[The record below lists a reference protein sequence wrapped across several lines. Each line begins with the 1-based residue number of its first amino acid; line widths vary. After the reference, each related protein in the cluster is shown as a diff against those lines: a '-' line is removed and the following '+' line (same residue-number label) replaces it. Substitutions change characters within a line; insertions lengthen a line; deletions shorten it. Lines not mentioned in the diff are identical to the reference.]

1 MSIRT
6 VGPSTVVAIVAV
18 LVLAGSVP
26 AAGAGGVAVDDVA
39 VSGPAVI
46 AGGDQPLIAAWDPVS
61 VTVSLRTGSDA
72 YDVCV
77 DVRGTDQAADFGC
90 QRVLG
95 TESRQ
100 NVTLDRMSMPENAT
114 GSQRVA
120 VTVWRA
126 ETDVGSG
133 PLARGS
139 QSVRVLAAAGDVDDD
154 GLGNRRELQLGTDLN
169 VADTDGDGIE
179 DGPEVNTHETDPL
192 SADTDGDGLA
202 DGVEVNEQGTN
213 PTEADTDGDGLTDGA
228 EVTTHG
234 TDPTS
239 TDTDGDGLTDGAEV
253 TRYGTDPKKTD
264 TDGDGLE
271 DGPEVNVHETDPTA
285 ADTDEDGLDD
295 AAEVEQ
301 YGTNPTE
308 ADTDGDGLEDGPEV
322 HQYGTDPTT
331 ADTDGD
337 GRSDGAE
344 VANGSDPA
352 GDGSSPV
359 GPGAVGID
367 PAVVAAVLV
376 GVSIALGAVFVHQR
390 RGGGPF
396 RALRSEDDA
405 RDEPVTES
413 GGGPDSTETPSVHAV
428 SDEERVLGLIG
439 DRGGRI
445 KQSVIVE
452 ETGWSKSKVSRVLS
466 RMADEGAIE
475 KITLGRENL
484 ITHPDEVPEGAA
496 SPFEHTDSR

>member
-1 MSIRT
+1 MSTRT
-6 VGPSTVVAIVAV
+6 VGSSAAAAIVVV

-26 AAGAGGVAVDDVA
+26 AAGAGGVTIDDVT

-46 AGGDQPLIAAWDPVS
+46 AGGDQPSIAAWNPVS

-77 DVRGTDQAADFGC
+77 DVPATDQTADFGC

-100 NVTLDRMSMPENAT
+100 NVTLDRMSMPANAT
-114 GSQRVA
+114 GSQRVT

-133 PLARGS
+133 PLAQES
-139 QSVRVLAAAGDVDDD
+139 QSVRVLAAAGDVDGD
-154 GLGNRRELQLGTDLN
+154 GLGNQRELQIGTDLN
-169 VADTDGDGIE
+169 VADTDEDGLE

-192 SADTDGDGLA
+192 RADTDDDSLA

-213 PTEADTDGDGLTDGA
+213 PTEADTDGDGLADGV

-239 TDTDGDGLTDGAEV
+239 TDTDGDGLTDGSEV
-253 TRYGTDPKKTD
+253 TLHGTNPKKTD

-295 AAEVEQ
+295 LAEVER

-322 HQYGTDPTT
+322 NRYGTDPTT

-337 GRSDGAE
+337 GRSDSAE

-352 GDGSSPV
+352 ADGSSPV
-359 GPGAVGID
+359 APGSFGID
-367 PAVVAAVLV
+367 PAVVIAALV
-376 GVSIALGAVFVHQR
+376 GVSLTLGAVFVHQR
-390 RGGGPF
+390 RRGGPF
-396 RALRSEDDA
+396 RALRSDDDA
-405 RDEPVTES
+405 RDGAVAESHDGPEP
-413 GGGPDSTETPSVHAV
+413 TETPPVRAV